1 MNIGEMTASS
11 LFMIILLMLIGASPG
26 STGGG
31 IKTTSLGVIF
41 LAVKSQLVG
50 HKDSNFFERRI
61 TEENIRKSFSI
72 FFLFTLVMIVDVLI
86 MSRTEKISF
95 LPLVFET
102 ASALGNTGLSTGVTA
117 SLSWLGKLLLSITM
131 FIGRVG
137 PITIGM
143 ALIGKRKDNF
153 FHYPNGDV
161 FIG

>member
-1 MNIGEMTASS
+1 
-11 LFMIILLMLIGASPG
+11 
-26 STGGG
+26 
-31 IKTTSLGVIF
+31 
-41 LAVKSQLVG
+41 
-50 HKDSNFFERRI
+50 
-61 TEENIRKSFSI
+61 
-72 FFLFTLVMIVDVLI
+72 

-95 LPLVFET
+95 LPLIFET
-102 ASALGNTGLSTGVTA
+102 ASALGNTGLSTGATS